1 MTRMSPSLPILVL
14 AAAALL
20 VTVAPGAAQD
30 ASGTVE
36 IASTTIAAGIGINWG
51 DGTLTLNDGSKY
63 RFTADNL
70 KVGAVGISSVQAMGR
85 V

>member
-1 MTRMSPSLPILVL
+1 MARISRALPGLAL

-30 ASGTVE
+30 ASGAAE

-51 DGTLTLNDGSKY
+51 DGTLTLSDGSKY
-63 RFTADNL
+63 RFTVDNL
-70 KVGAVGISSVQAMGR
+70 KVGAVGISSVQAIGR